1 MKDIN
6 FAAIANIALRFFV
19 AIIAV
24 SFVLE
29 VGFQLIK
36 GVSFSNAFSY
46 WQTLITNT
54 YKLIVYVVASIAFG
68 IYKSRKN
75 GQVRR

>member
-6 FAAIANIALRFFV
+6 FAAIGTYALRFFL

-36 GVSFSNAFSY
+36 GVSFSNAFAY
-46 WQTLITNT
+46 WQTLITNN
-54 YKLIVYVVASIAFG
+54 YKLIVYVVSSIAFG
-68 IYKSRKN
+68 IYKARKD
-75 GQVRR
+75 GQGRK